1 MPVLSVENLKT
12 YFFTKAGVVKAV
24 DDVSFSVDE
33 GKVLGLV
40 GESGSGKSVTGYSIL
55 GLVDPPGRIVGGS
68 IRFLGQEIAGAAE
81 EKLRTLRGVQIAMIF
96 QDPMMTLNPVL
107 RIDTQMIEAIT

>member
-1 MPVLSVENLKT
+1 DRRHQPRRRPAARRDEPAAQAMTSLSPVLAVADLQT
-12 YFFTKAGVVKAV
+12 AFFTRQGVIKAV
-24 DDVSFSVDE
+24 DGASFSVDRGE
-33 GKVLGLV
+33 VLGLV

-81 EKLRTLRGVQIAMIF
+81 EKLRTLRGVQ
-96 QDPMMTLNPVL
+96 
-107 RIDTQMIEAIT
+107 